1 MFYGVITH
9 QRVIPQWKTR
19 VTWVLRVQSYDLR
32 ERRSILTC
40 GYFALSRLD
49 LFTFSRIDSFS
60 LRIFVPNRSYYFK
73 NSYFQNRHS
82 RGISPKVDVF
92 PINLLRNTNGIPH
105 KLYNNKAFEALHQT
119 KGTRW
124 VATNR
129 RNILP
134 QSPNSHQ
141 RWGNR
146 TAILLP
152 SLDNRRTVPKDFGA
166 MKEARKPTTQRFEK
180 LWRKCRGIVGMF
192 TQKLQAW
199 EKTSKRRAQ
208 KNVRL

>member
-19 VTWVLRVQSYDLR
+19 VTCVLRVQSYDLR

-40 GYFALSRLD
+40 EYFALFQLD
-49 LFTFSRIDSFS
+49 LFTLPRIDSFS
-60 LRIFVPNRSYYFK
+60 ARIFVPDCRYDFKDSYLQ
-73 NSYFQNRHS
+73 SRHL

-92 PINLLRNTNGIPH
+92 STDLLRNTNGIPH

-124 VATNR
+124 AATNL

-134 QSPNSHQ
+134 QSLNSHQ
-141 RWGNR
+141 RWDNR

-152 SLDNRRTVPKDFGA
+152 SLNNRRTLPKDFGA

>member
-19 VTWVLRVQSYDLR
+19 VTCVLRVQSYDLR

-124 VATNR
+124 AATNL
-129 RNILP
+129 RNILS

-141 RWGNR
+141 RRGYR

-152 SLDNRRTVPKDFGA
+152 SLNNRRTVPKDFGA

-180 LWRKCRGIVGMF
+180 L
-192 TQKLQAW
+192 
-199 EKTSKRRAQ
+199 
-208 KNVRL
+208 

>member
-1 MFYGVITH
+1 MFYGASISCLYFSTENERTGEYALRGITH

-19 VTWVLRVQSYDLR
+19 VTCVLRVQSYDLR

-40 GYFALSRLD
+40 GYFAFLQLD
-49 LFTFSRIDSFS
+49 LFTLSRIDSFS

-124 VATNR
+124 AATNL
-129 RNILP
+129 RNILS

-141 RWGNR
+141 RRGYR

-152 SLDNRRTVPKDFGA
+152 SLNNRRTVPKDFGA
-166 MKEARKPTTQRFEK
+166 MKEARKPTTQKFEK
-180 LWRKCRGIVGMF
+180 L
-192 TQKLQAW
+192 
-199 EKTSKRRAQ
+199 
-208 KNVRL
+208 

>member
-1 MFYGVITH
+1 MFYGASISCLYFSTENEQTGEYVLRGITH

-19 VTWVLRVQSYDLR
+19 VTCVLRVQSYDLR

-40 GYFALSRLD
+40 EYFALSRLD

-60 LRIFVPNRSYYFK
+60 LRIFVPNRRYYFK

-124 VATNR
+124 AATNL

-141 RWGNR
+141 RRGYR

-152 SLDNRRTVPKDFGA
+152 MLG
-166 MKEARKPTTQRFEK
+166 
-180 LWRKCRGIVGMF
+180 
-192 TQKLQAW
+192 
-199 EKTSKRRAQ
+199 
-208 KNVRL
+208 